1 MRIVPVRWDL
11 ITHGS
16 AAAGMP
22 AHARTSKS
30 KSPKNST
37 PSPQEISPGVFL
49 GGWNDALKF
58 EGKRFC
64 VLDEAPDDMPPAT
77 HVRVYDEA
85 KDAPI
90 VANLDRLASEMNS
103 ARRSDEPV
111 LVFCGHGVRRSPL
124 AAAWYLHRYEKLPL
138 DEAYAKIRAVRP
150 KVETAQ
156 EWIGNW
162 KPLVE

>member
-1 MRIVPVRWDL
+1 L
-11 ITHGS
+11 ITDVFPGARMS
-16 AAAGMP
+16 AT
-22 AHARTSKS
+22 ARRPKSQSSK
-30 KSPKNST
+30 KSA

-49 GGWNDALKF
+49 GGWNDAVKF
-58 EGKRFC
+58 DGKKFC

-77 HVRVYDEA
+77 HVRIYDEA

-90 VANLDRLASEMNS
+90 VANLDRVTSEMNS
-103 ARRSDEPV
+103 AHKSSQPV

-124 AAAWYLHRYEKLPL
+124 AAAWYLHRYEKLSL
-138 DEAYAKIRAVRP
+138 DDAYAKIRAVRP
-150 KVETAQ
+150 KVESAQ